1 MRNGIIE
8 EYNKRKH
15 FEVKKMKIAHLGH
28 STIYLELADD
38 TKIIIDPYIDANLPE
53 CGKPII

>member
-1 MRNGIIE
+1 
-8 EYNKRKH
+8 
-15 FEVKKMKIAHLGH
+15 MKIAHLGH